1 MKRDPVEQF
10 MKDPENKA
18 KLFMWMT
25 YGMIATTF
33 LITIGF
39 LLFIVHLFGV
49 F

>member
-1 MKRDPVEQF
+1 MKRNPIDQF

-18 KLFMWMT
+18 KIFVWMT
-25 YGMIATTF
+25 YAMIATTF

-39 LLFIVHLFGV
+39 ILFILHLLGF